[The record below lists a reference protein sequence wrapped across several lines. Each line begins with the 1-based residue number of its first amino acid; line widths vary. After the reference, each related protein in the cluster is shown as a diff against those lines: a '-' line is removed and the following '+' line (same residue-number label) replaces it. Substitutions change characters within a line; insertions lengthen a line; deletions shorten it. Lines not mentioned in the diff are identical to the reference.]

1 MEPRPGREEAPARP
15 SACWGRREGSGNF
28 YSCFSLCKPISRDQP
43 QINNSPEPWLFLF
56 EKPQREGELDLA
68 A

>member
-1 MEPRPGREEAPARP
+1 MEPRPGREEARHGLGLLGEERGARH
-15 SACWGRREGSGNF
+15 
-28 YSCFSLCKPISRDQP
+28 SCFSLCKPISRDQP
-43 QINNSPEPWLFLF
+43 RINNSPEPWLFLF